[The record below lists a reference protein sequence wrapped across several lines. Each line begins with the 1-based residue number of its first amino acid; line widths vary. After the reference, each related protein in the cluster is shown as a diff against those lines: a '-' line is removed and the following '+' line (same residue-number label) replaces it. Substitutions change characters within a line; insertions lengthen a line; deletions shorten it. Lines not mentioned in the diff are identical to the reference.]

1 MMNHTMFFQSLK
13 GESLPAGIYLFQGE
27 EEHVKRSALQRLRE
41 KVLPE
46 GLEALCE
53 TLLDN
58 PSADDIIAAAETV
71 PMMAER
77 RLVVVRDSALLVSG
91 RARDE
96 AAESERLTA
105 YLPKLPGYTLLLFYC
120 HGGIDGRKK
129 LSQALGKLATVV
141 KFDPLSD
148 EELTRW
154 MRATLK
160 AEGGKTIGPREAQRL
175 AFTAGRELALL
186 TGELHKLAHYLGERE
201 AVEAADIDAVVTR
214 SLECTVFQLVD
225 ALVEGKEAQ
234 AFSLLS
240 AMLEA
245 GEGRLGI
252 LAMMLRQYRVL
263 LTLKWMQAEGI
274 DRPSQQRRLGVPPF
288 AFDRAQK
295 QAQGYTLA
303 RLKEAVALCVDTDY
317 AVKSGRLR
325 EDAALERAMLMLGK
339 R

>member
-1 MMNHTMFFQSLK
+1 MMNHTAFFQSLK
-13 GESLPAGIYLFQGE
+13 GELPGGAYLFIGE
-27 EEHVKRSALQRLRE
+27 EEHVKRSALARLRE

-53 TLLDN
+53 TVLDN
-58 PSADDIIAAAETV
+58 PSADDIVAACETM

-77 RLVVVRDSALLVSG
+77 RLVLVRDSALLVSG

-96 AAESERLTA
+96 AAECERLTA
-105 YLPKLPGYTLLLFYC
+105 YLPKLPDFTLLLFYC

-129 LSQALGKLATVV
+129 LSTALNKTATVV

-154 MRATLK
+154 IRSTLK
-160 AEGGKTIGPREAQRL
+160 AEGGKTIGPQQAQHL

-186 TGELHKLAHYLGERE
+186 TGEIQKLAHYLGDRE
-201 AVEAADIDAVVTR
+201 AVESADIDAVVTR
-214 SLECTVFQLVD
+214 SLECTIFQLVD
-225 ALVEGKEAQ
+225 ALVEGREAQ
-234 AFSLLS
+234 AFLLLS
-240 AMLEA
+240 TMLEA
-245 GEGRLGI
+245 GESRLGI
-252 LAMMLRQYRVL
+252 LAMTLRQYRTL

-274 DRPSQQRRLGVPPF
+274 DRSTQQRRLGVPPF

-303 RLKEAVALCVDTDY
+303 QLKAAVALCVDTDF
-317 AVKSGRLR
+317 AVKGGRMR